1 MDLARVLTVR
11 VWRGAFTFKPDSL
24 AAISLSGDQLAARTD
39 PTRDTDAVSPE
50 NVLTDD
56 PDLSW
61 KHKWA
66 PEEQT
71 QKNIVAS
78 LREKGKSE
86 EHMRERQ
93 GLEAE
98 AVELQQGHD
107 DRKRK
112 WRKLISKMVARS
124 D

>member
-1 MDLARVLTVR
+1 MVERCKRIANAFVLMRSFTPEMDLARVLTVR

-24 AAISLSGDQLAARTD
+24 AAISLSGDELAARTD
-39 PTRDTDAVSPE
+39 HTRDTDGVSLE

-71 QKNIVAS
+71 HTNSVACTGNN
-78 LREKGKSE
+78 REY
-86 EHMRERQ
+86 
-93 GLEAE
+93 
-98 AVELQQGHD
+98 
-107 DRKRK
+107 
-112 WRKLISKMVARS
+112 IIP
-124 D
+124 